1 MFNKVIWKIKKTV
14 SQLRLFMNDE
24 SGQAAPEYAIILVLI
39 AVVIVAAVGYLGT
52 KVRSG
57 FQRGG
62 DAIP

>member
-1 MFNKVIWKIKKTV
+1 MFKRFISKLKSAG
-14 SQLRLFMNDE
+14 SQLRAFVKDE
-24 SGQAAPEYAIILVLI
+24 AGQAAPEYGIILVLI

-52 KVRSG
+52 KVRSA